1 MKLRILILLCS
12 MSFALMASAQASGG
26 QIRRPVKRQS
36 SGISKRSVTPSQEDI
51 KLANY
56 PPDAHYNGERKKIRT
71 IICYKEG
78 EFTITKSQKFLLDSI
93 ATMMIENKYL
103 NILIEGYSSMTGI
116 SGNEQKLSEQ
126 RAVFIQSTLI
136 QKYKIAKDRIIA
148 NGMGG
153 TRQMSD
159 EVGTNDVVVF
169 YIVPYKL

>member
-1 MKLRILILLCS
+1 

-103 NILIEGYSSMTGI
+103 KILIEGYSSMTGI
-116 SGNEQKLSEQ
+116 SGNEKKLSEQ